1 MEEPNLL
8 MRMFAAGDEAL
19 GERPINDALEPE
31 ELDFFRKSSFAKT
44 IVLDENLPFS
54 CAFGQFVSIL
64 DDPTKNWADGTD
76 FGWEDETKDASV
88 DNMVCL
94 IGEGFKLRKE
104 MFRGGVT
111 ATDLV
116 RMRLEKHRRKM
127 KLKKSTIKK
136 QLLVKFFRDLN
147 LQS

>member
-1 MEEPNLL
+1 MTQPKI
-8 MRMFAAGDEAL
+8 G
-19 GERPINDALEPE
+19 
-31 ELDFFRKSSFAKT
+31 
-44 IVLDENLPFS
+44 
-54 CAFGQFVSIL
+54 
-64 DDPTKNWADGTD
+64 DGTD